1 MPLSHTACPLP
12 PPSQPPPV
20 LRRTGSPPPVR
31 LLTTHPPLQHPPAPA
46 WLPRSFPNTYLMVGV
61 CNDADTL
68 KFKGKTVM
76 TEEER
81 YESLRHCK

>member
-1 MPLSHTACPLP
+1 MP
-12 PPSQPPPV
+12 
-20 LRRTGSPPPVR
+20 
-31 LLTTHPPLQHPPAPA
+31 PPAPVTLPA
-46 WLPRSFPNTYLMVGV
+46 GAPNPPPCRSRTCLPRSRPHSRSLSLPPRSFPNVYLMVGV

>member
-1 MPLSHTACPLP
+1 MSAAPSHSSCCLACRQSVCCHTLGPSAGTPCLLHCPYPFPHHPATA
-12 PPSQPPPV
+12 
-20 LRRTGSPPPVR
+20 
-31 LLTTHPPLQHPPAPA
+31 
-46 WLPRSFPNTYLMVGV
+46 PRSFPNVYLMVGV

>member
-1 MPLSHTACPLP
+1 
-12 PPSQPPPV
+12 
-20 LRRTGSPPPVR
+20 
-31 LLTTHPPLQHPPAPA
+31 
-46 WLPRSFPNTYLMVGV
+46 MVGV

-81 YESLRHCK
+81 YESLHHCK